1 MVVTAPYDAHDSM
14 PSLNVKL
21 SIDISNLKRNLK
33 WKDHDAQKWGELGFS
48 KNQHKLKPKQEPNF
62 TPTTSTKRIILEI
75 QQC

>member
-1 MVVTAPYDAHDSM
+1 
-14 PSLNVKL
+14 
-21 SIDISNLKRNLK
+21 
-33 WKDHDAQKWGELGFS
+33 LGFS